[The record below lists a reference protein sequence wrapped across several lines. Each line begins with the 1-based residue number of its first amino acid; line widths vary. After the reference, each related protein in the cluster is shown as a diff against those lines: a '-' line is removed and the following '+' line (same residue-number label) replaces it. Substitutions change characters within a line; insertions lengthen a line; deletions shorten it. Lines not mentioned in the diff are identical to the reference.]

1 MGRLVEKS
9 LLTNSVVT
17 YIRPEVIDNAEVMEK
32 RSQLTHPLRNTELSI
47 SMNVVSLKFTKG
59 FQKRVTAALK
69 HTQWVIFI
77 AHTSQS

>member
-32 RSQLTHPLRNTELSI
+32 RSQLTHPLRNTL
-47 SMNVVSLKFTKG
+47 N
-59 FQKRVTAALK
+59 
-69 HTQWVIFI
+69 
-77 AHTSQS
+77 